1 MNPLDSTISAFL
13 SYTELV
19 YLYSNIYFA
28 ILV

>member
-13 SYTELV
+13 SYTEIV
-19 YLYSNIYFA
+19 YLYRNNYFA